1 MKIELYALYLAA
13 RHPKTPWYAKLIVA
27 GFVAY
32 ALTPV
37 DFVPDAIP
45 IFGLVDD
52 LIFIPL
58 AVALAIRFV
67 PSTVLA
73 QCRMEARERVAA
85 LPKISWL
92 TMVAVWAAVTA
103 VGIAF
108 YL

>member
-13 RHPKTPWYAKLIVA
+13 RHPQTPWYAKLIVA
-27 GFVAY
+27 SFVAY
-32 ALTPV
+32 AVTPV

-45 IFGLVDD
+45 VFGLVDD

-58 AVALAIRFV
+58 AVALATRFV

-73 QCRMEARERVAA
+73 QCRMDARERVAA
-85 LPKISWL
+85 LPKVSWL

-103 VGIAF
+103 VGMAF

>member
-13 RHPKTPWYAKLIVA
+13 RHPQTPLYAKLIVA
-27 GFVAY
+27 SFVVY
-32 ALTPV
+32 AVTPV

-45 IFGLVDD
+45 VFGLVDD

-58 AVALAIRFV
+58 AVALATRFV

-73 QCRMEARERVAA
+73 QCRMDARERVAA
-85 LPKISWL
+85 LPKVSWL

-103 VGIAF
+103 VGMAF